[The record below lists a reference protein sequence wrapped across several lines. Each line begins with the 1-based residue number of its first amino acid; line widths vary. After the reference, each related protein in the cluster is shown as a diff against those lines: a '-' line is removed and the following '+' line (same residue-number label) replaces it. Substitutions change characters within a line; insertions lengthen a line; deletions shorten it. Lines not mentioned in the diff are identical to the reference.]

1 MSSDALVA
9 ALQAQVAGLKVA
21 LRQANQLVARL
32 MGKLSEAERNELFQ
46 LIVRHMA
53 EQDVSKSANLVAVM
67 RTATMQLN
75 AVALATA
82 DQRSRLM
89 LVEVIKALTLT
100 TEAASPEAVKERI
113 DNEKRTDPAR

>member
-1 MSSDALVA
+1 MSNDALVA

-21 LRQANQLVARL
+21 LKQANQLVARL
-32 MGKLSEAERNELFQ
+32 MGKLSEDERNELFQ
-46 LIVRHMA
+46 LVVRHIA
-53 EQDVSKSANLVAVM
+53 EQDVSRSANLVAVM

-100 TEAASPEAVKERI
+100 TEAACSEVVKERT
-113 DNEKRTDPAR
+113 DNERTNSEC

>member
-67 RTATMQLN
+67 RTATMQLS

-100 TEAASPEAVKERI
+100 TEAASPGVVNEKE